1 MVIWAPMQPPLL
13 LLDKKTSQD
22 DFQQTGPVSS
32 NKAWQQLS
40 DTLMHAL
47 STLSPSDKT
56 SPQIVYPD
64 KSSLRS
70 PCRRHKEI
78 FDVET
83 PGMLRSQVAMGVWE
97 SNEGPVLAFSLLE
110 DL

>member
-1 MVIWAPMQPPLL
+1 MQNDRWQDSQTYCVICVNAMLLPVFYRMNRWWVHMMIWAPTQTPLL

-47 STLSPSDKT
+47 STLS
-56 SPQIVYPD
+56 
-64 KSSLRS
+64 
-70 PCRRHKEI
+70 
-78 FDVET
+78 
-83 PGMLRSQVAMGVWE
+83 
-97 SNEGPVLAFSLLE
+97 
-110 DL
+110 